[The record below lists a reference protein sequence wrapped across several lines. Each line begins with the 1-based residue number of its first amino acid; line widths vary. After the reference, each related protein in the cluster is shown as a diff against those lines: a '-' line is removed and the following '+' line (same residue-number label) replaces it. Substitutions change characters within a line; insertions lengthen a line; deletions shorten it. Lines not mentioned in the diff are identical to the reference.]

1 MNESRSGDGA
11 PELSVVLATHDRPER
26 LAALLAA
33 LRAQTVAPER
43 FEVIVVDDDSS
54 DSTPVLLER
63 EAASSPFRLRALRR
77 TRSSGPATARNE
89 GLRVATGELIAF
101 TDDDCEPAP
110 EWLAE
115 GLRASRAS
123 PDAVIQGRTEP
134 NPAELSRLGPFS
146 RTLRVT
152 ELGPH
157 FETANMFYPRSLL
170 ERLGG
175 FDERFRRPGG
185 EDTDLAWRAIEA
197 GAGVEFAP
205 GALVHHAVEDHGPI
219 GLLRIAGRWYDL
231 MYALRRHPGYRARTR
246 WRRIFWKQSHALL
259 TQALIGCALARRFP
273 PAALLALPY
282 LRHLLRRCEE
292 IGVGPSYVPYLAIH
306 DLVEAGAAVRGGL
319 RHRVFV
325 I

>member
-1 MNESRSGDGA
+1 MALSPGDGA
-11 PELSVVLATHDRPER
+11 PEVSVVVPTRERPER

-33 LRAQTVAPER
+33 LRAQTLAPAR
-43 FEVIVVDDDSS
+43 FEVIVVDDAST
-54 DSTPVLLER
+54 DSTPSLLKR
-63 EAASSPFRLRALRR
+63 EAASSPFRLRMLRR
-77 TRSSGPATARNE
+77 GSSTGPAAARNE
-89 GLRVATGELIAF
+89 GWRGAAGEVIAF

-110 EWLAE
+110 EWLAA
-115 GLRASRAS
+115 GLRAARAA
-123 PDAVIQGRTEP
+123 PGAVIQGRTEP
-134 NPAELSRLGPFS
+134 NPAELRHQGPFS

-197 GAGVEFAP
+197 GAPVEFAAP
-205 GALVHHAVEDHGPI
+205 ALVHHAVEDHGPI
-219 GLLRIAGRWYDL
+219 GMLRVAGRWYDL

-259 TQALIGCALARRFP
+259 AQALIGCALARRFP

-282 LRHLLRRCEE
+282 LRHLLGRCEQ
-292 IGVGPSYVPYLAIH
+292 VGAAPAYAPYLALH
-306 DLVEAGAAVRGGL
+306 DLVEVGAAVRGGL
-319 RHRVFV
+319 RHRVLV

>member
-1 MNESRSGDGA
+1 MKMSTGDGA
-11 PELSVVLATHDRPER
+11 PELSVVVATRNRPDR
-26 LAALLAA
+26 LVALLAA
-33 LRAQTVAPER
+33 LRAQTLAPER
-43 FEVIVVDDDSS
+43 FEVVVVDDGST
-54 DSTPVLLER
+54 DSTPELLER
-63 EAASSPFRLRALRR
+63 EAASSPFRLRTVRR
-77 TRSSGPATARNE
+77 ESGDGPAAARNA
-89 GLRVATGELIAF
+89 GLRVGGGELIAF

-115 GLRASRAS
+115 GLRAAKET
-123 PDAVIQGRTEP
+123 PGAVIQGRTEP
-134 NPAELSRLGPFS
+134 NPAELTRLGPYT

-157 FETANMFYPRSLL
+157 FETANMFYPRVLL
-170 ERLGG
+170 ERLDG

-197 GAGVEFAP
+197 GAPIEFAP
-205 GALVHHAVEDHGPI
+205 AALVHHAVEDHGPI
-219 GLLRIAGRWYDL
+219 GLLRVAGRWYDL

-259 TQALIGCALARRFP
+259 AQALLGGFLARRFP

-292 IGVGPSYVPYLAIH
+292 IGVGPAYVPYLVVH
-306 DLVEAGAAVRGGL
+306 DLVEVGAAVRGGL
-319 RHRVFV
+319 RHRVLV